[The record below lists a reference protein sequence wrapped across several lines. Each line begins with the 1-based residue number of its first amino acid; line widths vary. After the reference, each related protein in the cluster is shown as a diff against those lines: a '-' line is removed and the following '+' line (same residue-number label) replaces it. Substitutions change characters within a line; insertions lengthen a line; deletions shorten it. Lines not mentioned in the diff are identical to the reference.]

1 MDEKSVYVIQT
12 LASQSGAR
20 AGTATRKDAEK
31 TAPNDVAICP
41 VCQDTGWR
49 PISSA
54 TDRRVVRCDC
64 FLKKRA
70 RLLLTQ
76 ARIPARFGRCEIS
89 NYDGKHPSQQRAK
102 MTAEAFVQQYP
113 IDKAGL
119 LILGSLGVGKT
130 HLAVA
135 IMKELITQ
143 KGINCLFVDYAEL
156 LKEIQ
161 GSYNPGTE
169 ATELAILRPVFD
181 ADVLVIDEL
190 GSQKPTQWV
199 LDTVSFILN
208 TRYNENK
215 TTIFTTNRQDE
226 PALLATEYSQSSPNS
241 KANAAVKEDT
251 LGDRIGERTRS
262 RLHEMCRTVEVTGED
277 RRSLR

>member
-1 MDEKSVYVIQT
+1 M
-12 LASQSGAR
+12 
-20 AGTATRKDAEK
+20 
-31 TAPNDVAICP
+31 
-41 VCQDTGWR
+41 
-49 PISSA
+49 
-54 TDRRVVRCDC
+54 RCDC

-70 RLLLTQ
+70 LLLLTQ
-76 ARIPARFGRCEIS
+76 ARIPARFARCEIS
-89 NYDGKHPSQQRAK
+89 KYEGKHPSQQRAK
-102 MTAEAFVQQYP
+102 VTAEAFVNQYP
-113 IDKAGL
+113 VDKTGL

-135 IMKELITQ
+135 IMKELIIQ

-161 GSYNPGTE
+161 DSYNPGTE

-181 ADVLVIDEL
+181 AEVLLIDEL

-226 PALLATEYSQSSPNS
+226 PALLATEYGQKSPSS
-241 KANAAVKEDT
+241 KANAAAKEDT

-277 RRSLR
+277 RRSVR